1 MKRRNYQDLRKGN
14 LMENGRGWWICSFSL
29 KFEHPVS
36 FVSSAHVSDFT
47 ACYIYTQTLNL
58 IISKMQR
65 LVVYLIYQTK
75 GNELQTILMIN
86 QKDQLFLSFFASSS
100 SSHGDLLLLYV
111 IYDSKWNLKTSV
123 WAVGNCHKQFTISQY
138 LTLFRLKNHII
149 NCENDTQINW

>member
-1 MKRRNYQDLRKGN
+1 MSVKRRNYQDLRKGN

-36 FVSSAHVSDFT
+36 FVSSAHVTDFT

-100 SSHGDLLLLYV
+100 SSHVGICCFSMSFMIANEIWRLQFELWEIV
-111 IYDSKWNLKTSV
+111 ISNS
-123 WAVGNCHKQFTISQY
+123 QFHSIW
-138 LTLFRLKNHII
+138 HCI
-149 NCENDTQINW
+149 D